1 MRPRRQEMK
10 KRRHGYILNMSS
22 LSCWLPYP
30 GITLYA
36 STKRYLKSFSRGLR
50 SELLDYGVS
59 VTVLCPGAVAT
70 NLYNLSDNLKTL
82 AIRLGIMM
90 RPEKLVSPPG
100 FPITGPLQQNMHT
113 PRNAPPPRPCPLD
126 HANHEISEARSIIR
140 QITCE
145 IFVTSNKNRIF
156 APLFSPVPCDGKLGS
171 KITNFE

>member
-1 MRPRRQEMK
+1 MLYLHVTTPTQLCYYFGQEMK

-90 RPEKLVSPPG
+90 RPEKLAKKGINALFHHRASLLPG
-100 FPITGPLQQNMHT
+100 LFNKICTPLVMLLPHGLVRWIMRT
-113 PRNAPPPRPCPLD
+113 TKLVKLD
-126 HANHEISEARSIIR
+126 R
-140 QITCE
+140 
-145 IFVTSNKNRIF
+145 
-156 APLFSPVPCDGKLGS
+156 
-171 KITNFE
+171 